1 MVSVG
6 KTGSK
11 HPAAGIK
18 KLTSAELKQINELK
32 AARSNIENLS
42 KKSGSLMWFVMNI
55 KGYTLND
62 GLANDITSAEGRQ
75 GGPTVEEKK
84 LITDVRT
91 TIIAL
96 DKALTLLGYKRHLF
110 IKAGVPEMQQAEY
123 NWISERL
130 TQFQK
135 DKGLMSKD
143 SYDTR
148 SLTGKNTI
156 DKIIKTMNEKIL
168 NLQKNK

>member
-6 KTGSK
+6 KTGAK
-11 HPAAGIK
+11 HPIAAAQK
-18 KLTSAELKQINELK
+18 THPTATKQIEELRS
-32 AARSNIENLS
+32 ARSAVEKLA
-42 KKSGSLMWFVMNI
+42 KKNGSLMWFVMNI

-62 GLANDITSAEGRQ
+62 GLANDITGAEGRQ
-75 GGPTVEEKK
+75 GGPTAEEKK

-96 DKALTLLGYKRHLF
+96 DKALTLLDYKRHLF
-110 IKAGVPEMQQAEY
+110 INAGVPEIQQAEY
-123 NWISERL
+123 SWISERL

-143 SYDTR
+143 SYETR

-156 DKIIKTMNEKIL
+156 DRIIKTINEKIV
-168 NLQKNK
+168 NLQKNR